1 MIIRFLGTHNEESR
15 DTRLVSILVDDVLAV
30 DAGSLVS
37 ELSFKEQEKIRAI
50 LLSHGHYDHIRAVPA
65 FAFNNSQHTTRV
77 FATQQTLEILTS
89 HLVDGLIYPNFTEKT
104 SFLEKP
110 ALELCCLEA
119 LSPQDIEGYTV
130 TAVPLNHPIGT
141 VGFKITS
148 PEQKSLLYAT
158 DTGPGL
164 HQVWENTSPQLLVI
178 DTTYPDRLEKV
189 AWDAGHLCPKLLLKE
204 LVDFRNA
211 KGYLPRVALI
221 HLSPKLEAE
230 IRDEVQG
237 VSAELGIAI
246 EIATEGDT
254 ITI

>member
-1 MIIRFLGTHNEESR
+1 M
-15 DTRLVSILVDDVLAV
+15 
-30 DAGSLVS
+30 
-37 ELSFKEQEKIRAI
+37 
-50 LLSHGHYDHIRAVPA
+50 
-65 FAFNNSQHTTRV
+65 
-77 FATQQTLEILTS
+77 
-89 HLVDGLIYPNFTEKT
+89 
-104 SFLEKP
+104 
-110 ALELCCLEA
+110 
-119 LSPQDIEGYTV
+119 GYTV

-141 VGFKITS
+141 VGFEITS
-148 PEQKSLLYAT
+148 PDQKRLLYAT

-204 LVDFRNA
+204 LVDFRRI

-221 HLSPKLEAE
+221 HLSPKYEAE

-237 VSAELGIAI
+237 MSAELGTPI
-246 EIATEGDT
+246 EIATEGDR